1 MMKTTFTGGGPK
13 LRAAV
18 VLPAVGLAI
27 LLPLAAA
34 ACGGSGDG
42 KKVVEKRT
50 TVSTQPVQRPTRP
63 VTAAEPEVE
72 LELVDV
78 TPRAVS
84 FAEAESTFTEGKYD
98 EAVELFTLFSEEH
111 PKNLWGHYML
121 GLSQWKSGEA
131 ESAERSFER
140 ALELNPE
147 HQKSLINLARVLI
160 EGGRPHQAL
169 VQVEKALE
177 LEPESNGGHRLMG
190 RVRYALGEEDEA
202 IASYQRALTIG
213 DEDAWSMNNLALI
226 YIRRERFEDGVTRWR
241 TGDYE
246 AAVAEQ
252 ELALTLAREAN
263 DRKWE
268 ANALHAL
275 GSIAQFQG
283 DFPKS
288 AGYHRQALEIRREI
302 GDRHGEARSLQSLG
316 AIIPELGEGWEE
328 VLQVQQEALEIFRE
342 VGDRRFECSMLGN
355 VGCTFSEVNRF
366 SEAIDYLEQAA
377 EIGRELGDLVAEAYP
392 LMNLGNTYAIV
403 GRVRQAKT
411 SFARA
416 LASFAEAGIRSGE
429 LATNEHLGRVLL
441 TFGDY
446 DAARRHLDAALTLA
460 VETQAQAKE
469 HRIEI
474 LLAKLLRRTN
484 KRREAWERLDRALGL
499 AERMD
504 SARGRSVTLQ
514 AMGTAAL
521 EEEDYDRAADLLQKA
536 VEAQNLEQPDARSL
550 LLFCRLARAH
560 TCAGRT
566 DEAEQWAQK
575 AEAFLDKQ
583 PDVSPED
590 GPEIFFTLKT
600 VYDKDDR
607 GLRYLDAARN
617 LVATRTQTIR
627 DPAFKEHYL
636 TRVWPTREIVEEAKR
651 LLDR

>member
-111 PKNLWGHYML
+111 SKNLWGHYML

-226 YIRRERFEDGVTRWR
+226 YIRRERFEDALPPLARAIELDDGVPAFMNNL
-241 TGDYE
+241 GI
-246 AAVAEQ
+246 
-252 ELALTLAREAN
+252 ALERSGYSTSAREA
-263 DRKWE
+263 
-268 ANALHAL
+268 
-275 GSIAQFQG
+275 F
-283 DFPKS
+283 KS
-288 AGYHRQALEIRREI
+288 ALAVDGYYDKAAVSLARVEESEGKRVSESVDLAALSLSFRDEIQRWRE
-302 GDRHGEARSLQSLG
+302 SLL
-316 AIIPELGEGWEE
+316 ADAAP
-328 VLQVQQEALEIFRE
+328 QETDSTE
-342 VGDRRFECSMLGN
+342 VG
-355 VGCTFSEVNRF
+355 
-366 SEAIDYLEQAA
+366 ILEMSSIEQ
-377 EIGRELGDLVAEAYP
+377 EKELKQED
-392 LMNLGNTYAIV
+392 
-403 GRVRQAKT
+403 
-411 SFARA
+411 
-416 LASFAEAGIRSGE
+416 
-429 LATNEHLGRVLL
+429 
-441 TFGDY
+441 D
-446 DAARRHLDAALTLA
+446 
-460 VETQAQAKE
+460 
-469 HRIEI
+469 
-474 LLAKLLRRTN
+474 
-484 KRREAWERLDRALGL
+484 ER
-499 AERMD
+499 
-504 SARGRSVTLQ
+504 
-514 AMGTAAL
+514 
-521 EEEDYDRAADLLQKA
+521 
-536 VEAQNLEQPDARSL
+536 
-550 LLFCRLARAH
+550 
-560 TCAGRT
+560 
-566 DEAEQWAQK
+566 
-575 AEAFLDKQ
+575 
-583 PDVSPED
+583 
-590 GPEIFFTLKT
+590 
-600 VYDKDDR
+600 
-607 GLRYLDAARN
+607 
-617 LVATRTQTIR
+617 
-627 DPAFKEHYL
+627 
-636 TRVWPTREIVEEAKR
+636 
-651 LLDR
+651 